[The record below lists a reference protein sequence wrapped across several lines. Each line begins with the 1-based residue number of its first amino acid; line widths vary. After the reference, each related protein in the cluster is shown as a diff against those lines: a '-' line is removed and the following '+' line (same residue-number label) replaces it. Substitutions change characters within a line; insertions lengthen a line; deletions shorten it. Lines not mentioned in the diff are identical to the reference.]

1 MLEVVHGE
9 GATTGEALV
18 RHPGPAK
25 ISFTGSPEVGER
37 ILAIAGLKRVTLEL
51 GNNSGVMVEPDAD
64 LDKAIPRLVMSA
76 FANAGQVCLSLQRL
90 FVHASIADTVI
101 ERLVEET
108 KALKVGDPR
117 DRACDVG
124 PMISEAAADRVE
136 KWVQAAIDGGARRP
150 VGGRRE
156 GKLVWPTVLTHTR
169 PEMKVMKDEVF
180 GPVVSVV
187 RYDTFEEGLQRLA
200 DTPYGLQAGIY
211 TRDIEK
217 AFAAIRRLDMGGV
230 LINDTPIF
238 RVDHMPYGG
247 NRRSGIGREGVRY
260 AVEEMT
266 NLRMVVDQPVVA
278 RRAGRAA
285 GAAPRRAA
293 APADTATLSDSTGSA
308 IGMRTRRSAIC
319 SSASGRPAPSLP
331 TKQAIGPRQSMAS
344 NEHGAGRG
352 GGEALQPLRAQDA
365 GDGGG
370 IAVVDR
376 RQAQHAAH
384 RAAQRLPAERI
395 GRLRRRRRSR
405 WRRPLR
411 RRGRWRRRCPG
422 SWTSTATT
430 TSAGGPPGRPITS
443 SSACFGRAATATTP
457 DGLVVGLSA
466 SITGSATWT
475 TRTPVPASAVARR
488 RARPSARGQ
497 RPGGEGRAGDGE
509 LCRPRLLEQVQAV
522 EQHAIAIVAVG
533 DAADGRD
540 ERVLAAGDDVHATV
554 AV

>member
-1 MLEVVHGE
+1 MHVFDKYSGEALGEVHEASAADVHRAVTRASATAPAWGALAAHKRSTILRRTAQLLESKREALSELIARESGKAWRYADAEVARGVETFEFAAEEAKRLHGETVPLDASAAGEGRVGFYLRVPVGVVAAITPFNFPLNLVAHKVAPALAAGNTVVLKPADRTPLTAVALARTLTDAGLPDGVLEVVHGE

-37 ILAIAGLKRVTLEL
+37 ILAMAGLKRVTLEL
-51 GNNSGVMVEPDAD
+51 GNNSGVMIEPDAD

-124 PMISEAAADRVE
+124 PMISEAAADRVQT
-136 KWVQAAIDGGARRP
+136 WVQAALDGGARRP

-156 GKLVWPTVLTHTR
+156 GRLVWPTVLTHTR
-169 PEMKVMKDEVF
+169 PEMKVMAQEVF

-187 RYDTFEEGLQRLA
+187 RYETFEDGLQRLG

-266 NLRMVVDQPVVA
+266 NLRMVVINL
-278 RRAGRAA
+278 
-285 GAAPRRAA
+285 
-293 APADTATLSDSTGSA
+293 T
-308 IGMRTRRSAIC
+308 
-319 SSASGRPAPSLP
+319 
-331 TKQAIGPRQSMAS
+331 
-344 NEHGAGRG
+344 
-352 GGEALQPLRAQDA
+352 
-365 GDGGG
+365 
-370 IAVVDR
+370 
-376 RQAQHAAH
+376 
-384 RAAQRLPAERI
+384 
-395 GRLRRRRRSR
+395 
-405 WRRPLR
+405 
-411 RRGRWRRRCPG
+411 
-422 SWTSTATT
+422 
-430 TSAGGPPGRPITS
+430 
-443 SSACFGRAATATTP
+443 
-457 DGLVVGLSA
+457 
-466 SITGSATWT
+466 
-475 TRTPVPASAVARR
+475 
-488 RARPSARGQ
+488 
-497 RPGGEGRAGDGE
+497 
-509 LCRPRLLEQVQAV
+509 
-522 EQHAIAIVAVG
+522 
-533 DAADGRD
+533 
-540 ERVLAAGDDVHATV
+540 
-554 AV
+554 